1 MLKAFLDILF
11 PPRCHFCKSFI
22 PGAGELHLCG
32 HCLDACGIIRSP
44 LCKKCGVPFY
54 SDVGEDHLCGHCI
67 DRPPPFTS
75 ARAAALFE
83 GPVRELIHRL
93 KYNRRVQHRR
103 PLAQLAVRHLAPFV
117 EDSKANLVIPV
128 PLHVKRLRQRGF
140 NQAVL
145 LGEIVAREWGLPLM
159 RRNMRRIRWTEPQI
173 NLSLAERAA
182 NVKGAFSVSNPLLI
196 RDKRII
202 LVDDVYTTGSTASE
216 CARVL
221 TNAGSSAVFVV
232 TIARAVQ

>member
-11 PPRCHFCKSFI
+11 PPRCHYCKGFI
-22 PGAGELHLCG
+22 PDDDGLHLCPRCREG
-32 HCLDACGIIRSP
+32 CRLIRSP
-44 LCKKCGVPFY
+44 LCSRCGIPFVT
-54 SDVGEDHLCGHCI
+54 DQGEDHLCGACAVG
-67 DRPPPFTS
+67 PPSFTA

-93 KYNRRVQHRR
+93 KYNGRVQHCR
-103 PLAQLAVRHLAPFV
+103 PLALLAARGLGPFV
-117 EDSKANLVIPV
+117 ADASADLIVPV

-145 LGEIVAREWGLPLM
+145 LGGILAREWRLPLM
-159 RRNMRRIRWTEPQI
+159 RRNLVRIRWTEPQI
-173 NLSLAERAA
+173 NLSPPERVA
-182 NVKGAFSVSNPLLI
+182 NVRGAFSVSDPEQI

-202 LVDDVYTTGSTASE
+202 LVDDVFTTGSTAAE
-216 CARVL
+216 CAGVL
-221 TNAGSSAVFVV
+221 FRAKASAVFVV

>member
-11 PPRCHFCKSFI
+11 PPRCHFCKGFI
-22 PGAGELHLCG
+22 PGGGELHLCAR
-32 HCLDACGIIRSP
+32 CLGACEVIRSP
-44 LCKKCGVPFY
+44 LCKRCGVPFY
-54 SDVGEDHLCGHCI
+54 TDVGEDHLCGRCI
-67 DRPPPFTS
+67 DRPPPFTA
-75 ARAAALFE
+75 ARAAALFN

-103 PLAQLAVRHLAPFV
+103 PLAELAGRRLAPFIAGSRA
-117 EDSKANLVIPV
+117 DLVIPV

-145 LGEIVAREWGLPLM
+145 LGEILAREWGLPLM

-173 NLSLAERAA
+173 NLSLAERLA
-182 NVKGAFSVSNPLLI
+182 NVRGAFSVSEPLLV

-202 LVDDVYTTGSTASE
+202 LVDDVYTTGSTVSE
-216 CARVL
+216 CSRVL
-221 TNAGSSAVFVV
+221 TNAGASEVFVV
-232 TIARAVQ
+232 TIARAIQ